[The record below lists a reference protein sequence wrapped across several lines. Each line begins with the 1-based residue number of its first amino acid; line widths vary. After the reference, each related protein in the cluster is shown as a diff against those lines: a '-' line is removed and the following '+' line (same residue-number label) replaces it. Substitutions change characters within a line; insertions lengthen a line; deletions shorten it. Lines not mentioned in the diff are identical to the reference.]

1 MLDTF
6 TAWLRA
12 SRVELTLAGVE
23 VVVDCLLPGRTED
36 EPDVRI
42 RGRIDRLEHDPDG
55 RAVIVDIKTGKNP
68 VTAKAAQEHAQLATY
83 QIAAANGGIPGEGEA
98 EPGGGRLVYVAKS
111 HRSDGATQRNQSA
124 LDANELAE
132 WRDTIHAAA
141 AATTGPGFLAIRN
154 DGCRHCPVA
163 TSCPAHDAGRQV
175 TDG

>member
-23 VVVDCLLPGRTED
+23 VVVDCLLPGRAEG

-55 RAVIVDIKTGKNP
+55 RAVIVDVKTGKNP
-68 VTAKAAQEHAQLATY
+68 VTAKAAQEHAKLATY

-98 EPGGGRLVYVAKS
+98 EPGGGRLVYVAKA
-111 HRSDGATQRNQSA
+111 HRNDGATQRNQSA
-124 LDANELAE
+124 LDADELAA

-141 AATTGPGFLAIRN
+141 AATTGPDFLAIRN